1 MSNDILKPKISNP
14 KVILRK
20 PKQGDLER
28 RLSYGQHSEIVRMFG
43 GNSKDMPPLT
53 VEEASAWL
61 KAIEDTPYAW
71 VVEHD
76 GHLLGEA
83 KLHSLNEHDRRA
95 RFALGF
101 YDHAKLGIGLGQE
114 VTHLVLRYAFEELK
128 LHRVDLRVLA
138 YNVRAIRCYEKCG
151 FVIEGKERETAYVD
165 GEWHD
170 DLIMGILANDFA
182 KVV

>member
-1 MSNDILKPKISNP
+1 MKLELRGNN
-14 KVILRK
+14 VILRQ
-20 PKQGDLER
+20 PKQGDLEQ
-28 RLSYGQHSEIVRMFG
+28 RLSYDRHSEIVRMFG
-43 GNSKDMPPLT
+43 GNSKDMLPIS
-53 VEEASAWL
+53 VEEATTWL
-61 KAIEDTPYAW
+61 KAIEDAPYAW

-114 VTHLVLRYAFEELK
+114 VTRLVLRYAFEELK

-138 YNVRAIRCYEKCG
+138 YNFRAIRCYEKCG
-151 FVIEGKERETAYVD
+151 FIIEGKERESAYVD
-165 GEWHD
+165 GEWND
-170 DLIMGILANDFA
+170 DLIMGLLAKDFDT
-182 KVV
+182 